1 MASRPK
7 NLQRISGLYVILD
20 PSFCRGISEIDA
32 ARAIIRGGTKIIQWR
47 DKARDKGVQLPILRK
62 LTSLC
67 AQAGVMSIVNDHLDL
82 ALISGADGLHVG
94 QNDLPLTEVKPYLPD
109 HRIVGVS
116 TNNEEE
122 ALQAQKQGA
131 GYIAVGSIYPTS
143 SKDETRPAGLETL
156 RKVAEAVSVPVV
168 AIGGINL
175 DNVGQVIDAGADAVC
190 VISAVL
196 SAPDMEKAARDL
208 VSRIASHQS
217 LR

>member
-20 PSFCRGISEIDA
+20 PSFCKGISEIDA
-32 ARAIIRGGTKIIQWR
+32 ARAIIRGGARIIQWR
-47 DKARDKGVQLPILRK
+47 DKARDKGVQLPILREVNG
-62 LTSLC
+62 LC
-67 AQAGVMSIVNDHLDL
+67 SQAGVLSIVNDHLDL
-82 ALISGADGLHVG
+82 AIISGADGLHVG

-109 HRIVGVS
+109 DKIVGVS
-116 TNNEEE
+116 TANVEE
-122 ALQAQKQGA
+122 ALRAQEQGA

-143 SKDETRPAGLETL
+143 SKDGTRPAGLETL
-156 RKVAEAVSVPVV
+156 RRVAEAVSVPVV

-175 DNVGQVIDAGADAVC
+175 DNVGPVIDAGADAVC

-196 SAPDMEKAARDL
+196 SAPDIEKAARDL
-208 VSRIASHQS
+208 VSGIASRQS